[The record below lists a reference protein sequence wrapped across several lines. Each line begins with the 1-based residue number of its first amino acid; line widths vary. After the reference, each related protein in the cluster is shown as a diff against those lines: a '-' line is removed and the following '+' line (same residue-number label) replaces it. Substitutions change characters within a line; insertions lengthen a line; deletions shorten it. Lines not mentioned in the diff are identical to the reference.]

1 MKKII
6 FQGENGI
13 LNIMYGAKQYMDS
26 LPNDW
31 TEEQKLI
38 HLANKDLP
46 TGTQYEITDEDFSAD
61 REFRNAW
68 EFQAGDN
75 VKVSQDL

>member
-46 TGTQYEITDEDFSAD
+46 TGTQYEITDEDFSVD

-68 EFQAGDN
+68 EFQAKDN
-75 VKVSQDL
+75 VKISQDL